1 MDGQNE
7 SPEQLTEQ
15 QAQEELAHLRRL
27 FSRVRLLRK
36 DVLENLAARCRANVP
51 SDCFFSSDPQGMCDH
66 CVSACAYR
74 DHSVHNK
81 LETVGDTVWQ
91 CMAKYVVV
99 DGAPCV
105 IEMATELD
113 QDFLNSFSGRGRLL
127 DQLTFY
133 HDKIYTDVLT
143 GVYNRRYYEEQIRD
157 TNLYAGI
164 AMMDADD
171 FKLYNDLYGHNV
183 GDAVLRT
190 MVNAISGCLRK
201 SDMLIRYGG
210 DEFLLIIP
218 SVSSDSFLNVL
229 NRIRQR
235 VSNAEVSGFPRIHLS
250 VSIGAV
256 ECKNEPVEQAVHRA
270 DEIMLLAKNKKNR
283 ICTEEDLSDKE
294 LMAEAPIILL
304 VDDSKLNREILSAML
319 HTDFRILE
327 AEDVDSCI
335 AALKQYGT
343 NISLVL
349 LDIVMPGKSGFDA
362 LIYMNDNHLIDDIPV
377 MTITEDASAASVRRA
392 YDMGVS
398 DYINRPFD
406 SRVVSRRVHNTI
418 RLYAKQSRLISL
430 INRRII
436 EKDEFNRV
444 IVNVFSHAIEFHD
457 LDSSAHVLHISKIT
471 ALLLEQLLRTTDRY
485 PLSASGIETIVT
497 VSVLHDIGKIGIP
510 PEILCKPG
518 KLSAEEFEIVKK
530 HTVIGAEILDSM
542 NEYRNN
548 PLVKTARQICRW
560 HHERYDG
567 SGYPDGLSGDDIPI
581 SAQVVSLADVY
592 DALVSKRVY
601 KDAYTH
607 DEAYKMIMRGDCG
620 VFNPI
625 LLRCLEQ
632 TKDKIADIY

>member
-1 MDGQNE
+1 MDGQNGL
-7 SPEQLTEQ
+7 SEQLTEQ
-15 QAQEELAHLRRL
+15 QAQEELVHLRRL

-51 SDCFFSSDPQGMCDH
+51 SDCFFSNDPQGMCDH

-74 DHSVHNK
+74 DRAVRNK

-99 DGAPCV
+99 DGEPCV

-256 ECKNEPVEQAVHRA
+256 ECKNEPVEQAVRRA
-270 DEIMLLAKNKKNR
+270 DEIMLLAKSKKNR
-283 ICTEEDLSDKE
+283 ICTERGSFRQRTDGRSADHPFGRRFQTQPRNSERHAAQGFPNFGGRRCGFLHCG
-294 LMAEAPIILL
+294 AEAIRHQYFPG
-304 VDDSKLNREILSAML
+304 
-319 HTDFRILE
+319 
-327 AEDVDSCI
+327 
-335 AALKQYGT
+335 ALGYCHARK
-343 NISLVL
+343 
-349 LDIVMPGKSGFDA
+349 K
-362 LIYMNDNHLIDDIPV
+362 
-377 MTITEDASAASVRRA
+377 
-392 YDMGVS
+392 
-398 DYINRPFD
+398 
-406 SRVVSRRVHNTI
+406 
-418 RLYAKQSRLISL
+418 RL
-430 INRRII
+430 
-436 EKDEFNRV
+436 
-444 IVNVFSHAIEFHD
+444 
-457 LDSSAHVLHISKIT
+457 
-471 ALLLEQLLRTTDRY
+471 
-485 PLSASGIETIVT
+485 
-497 VSVLHDIGKIGIP
+497 
-510 PEILCKPG
+510 
-518 KLSAEEFEIVKK
+518 
-530 HTVIGAEILDSM
+530 
-542 NEYRNN
+542 
-548 PLVKTARQICRW
+548 
-560 HHERYDG
+560 
-567 SGYPDGLSGDDIPI
+567 
-581 SAQVVSLADVY
+581 
-592 DALVSKRVY
+592 
-601 KDAYTH
+601 
-607 DEAYKMIMRGDCG
+607 
-620 VFNPI
+620 
-625 LLRCLEQ
+625 
-632 TKDKIADIY
+632 